1 MINYKIDCVQEVFCE
16 DIQFS
21 HNLGAKLFSL
31 HRPFPSVYSL
41 LAYKDWVGNAERV
54 YSMLQNCIG
63 LMEENILQMGPSLQ
77 LGAPPPDLG
86 RQRISALNP
95 QDAPYIPEDF
105 IPV

>member
-1 MINYKIDCVQEVFCE
+1 MDNDF
-16 DIQFS
+16 
-21 HNLGAKLFSL
+21 
-31 HRPFPSVYSL
+31 YSL
-41 LAYKDWVGNAERV
+41 LAYNDRVGNAERV

-105 IPV
+105 IPE